1 MKNILGNPW
10 VKGGIILILGIGVGW
25 LVKPS
30 TQQPSD
36 ESDYQDHQHINA
48 SESWTCSMH
57 PQISLGKPGQCPI
70 CGMDLIPVTTGEEDD
85 EGPTIITMSE
95 AAMRIAEVETSVIEK
110 IIPFKEVY
118 LSGKVKADERRI
130 TRLTAHFPGR
140 IEELYVNYTGQKVKS
155 GQVLARIY
163 SPELM
168 TAQKELFEAVKLK
181 ETNPQFYQAARNKLK
196 LWVITDPQINQIES
210 SGEIQYYYNI
220 LSPISG
226 TVTKLNIANG
236 DHVMEGMS
244 MFEIIDLK
252 HVWVLFDGYESDLPW
267 VKLKD
272 EVQFTIKSIPGR
284 VFSSTIT
291 FVDPV
296 INPNTRV
303 AYVRTELKNPDEIL
317 KPEMFANGVLKSL
330 LSEMGQALIVPKSAV
345 LWTGK
350 KAVVYVKNSSTSKN
364 MFSYREITLGE
375 EAGAYY
381 VVKEGLQ
388 EGEEI
393 ATNGVFKIDAAAQL
407 QGKPS
412 MMNPTGGKVTMAHD
426 HGSMG
431 GNKTKTSGEDHS
443 QHQKAS
449 EDHSVMDM
457 GVPEKFK
464 EQLTAVY
471 NKYLDMKAS
480 FIASNP
486 SDVKKASTEVS
497 DWLTKVNMG
506 LLNGE
511 MHNMWMGQLKALSQN
526 LKIIQSENDIEKQR
540 LAFADFNEIFYKSV
554 KHFGL
559 KDKTVYYQFCPM
571 ARESK
576 GAYWL
581 SEIEE
586 IKNPYFGDRMLTC
599 GSIKETIQS
608 N

>member
-1 MKNILGNPW
+1 MKNILDNPW

-36 ESDYQDHQHINA
+36 ESDHQDHQHINA

-57 PQISLGKPGQCPI
+57 PQISLNKPGQCPI
-70 CGMDLIPVTTGEEDD
+70 CGMDLIPVTSDEEDNVD
-85 EGPTIITMSE
+85 PTIITMSE

-196 LWVITDPQINQIES
+196 LWVITDRQINQIES

-252 HVWVLFDGYESDLPW
+252 HVWVLFDAYESDLPW

-272 EVQFTIKSIPGR
+272 EIQFTIKSIPGR
-284 VFSSTIT
+284 VFTSTIT
-291 FVDPV
+291 FIDPV

-303 AYVRTELKNPDEIL
+303 AYVRAELNNPDEIL
-317 KPEMFANGVLKSL
+317 KPEMFTYGVLNSML
-330 LSEMGQALIVPKSAV
+330 QGMGQALVVPKSAV

-350 KAVVYVKNSSTSKN
+350 KAVVYVKNSNTSKN
-364 MFSYREITLGE
+364 LFSYREIMLGE

-381 VVKEGLQ
+381 VVKEGLK

-393 ATNGVFKIDAAAQL
+393 ATNGVFKIDAASQL
-407 QGKPS
+407 LGKPS

-431 GNKTKTSGEDHS
+431 GSKPKTSGEDHS
-443 QHQKAS
+443 QHQNAT
-449 EDHSVMDM
+449 EDQSSTIDM
-457 GVPEKFK
+457 SVPEKFT

-471 NKYLDMKAS
+471 NKYLDMKTS
-480 FIASNP
+480 FIASDP
-486 SDVKKASTEVS
+486 SEVKKASSEVI

-581 SEIEE
+581 SEINE
-586 IKNPYFGDRMLTC
+586 IKNPYFGKVMLNC
-599 GSIKETIQS
+599 GETKEVLK
-608 N
+608 